1 VKEHREVTMGTWQ
14 LDPYHTQVEFSAKHL
29 GMMTV
34 RGQFT
39 EVATSGDIDPE
50 HPEASSVEATISTA
64 SIQTNNAIRDNDV
77 RSSNFLEVE
86 KYPTIHFKSTG
97 ITPTGADH
105 YTLTGD
111 LTIKETTHPVT
122 LDVTRYG
129 EFNDPGMMGHR
140 IAYGATTKIN
150 RKDFGLSFSMVLD
163 GRFVVSEE
171 IQISIEGEIVEQQ
184 ETAAQET
191 ASS

>member
-1 VKEHREVTMGTWQ
+1 MGKWQ

-39 EVATSGDIDPE
+39 EVSTSGDIDPE
-50 HPEASSVEATISTA
+50 HPENSSVEATISTA
-64 SIQTNNAIRDNDV
+64 SIRTNNEARDNDL

-86 KYPTIHFKSTG
+86 KYPTIHFTSTG
-97 ITPTGADH
+97 ITPAGPDH

-111 LTIKETTHPVT
+111 LTIKGNTRPVT
-122 LDVTRYG
+122 LDVTKYG
-129 EFNDPGMMGHR
+129 EFNDPMMGHR
-140 IAYGATTKIN
+140 IAYGASTQIN
-150 RKDFGLSFSMVLD
+150 RKDFGLSFSMILD
-163 GRFVVSEE
+163 GRFVVSED
-171 IQISIEGEIVEQQ
+171 IQISIEGELVEQQ
-184 ETAAQET
+184 QEAEA

>member
-1 VKEHREVTMGTWQ
+1 MGTWQ

-34 RGQFT
+34 RGQFD
-39 EVATSGDIDPE
+39 ELSASGDIDPE
-50 HPEASSVEATISTA
+50 HPEASAVEATISTA
-64 SIQTNNAIRDNDV
+64 SVRTNNAMRDNDL
-77 RSSNFLEVE
+77 RSGNFLEVE
-86 KYPTIHFKSTG
+86 KYPTIHFKSTS
-97 ITPTGADH
+97 ITPAGGDH

-111 LTIKETTHPVT
+111 LTIKDTTRPVT

-150 RKDFGLSFSMVLD
+150 RKDFGLSFSMILD
-163 GRFVVSEE
+163 GRLVVSEE
-171 IQISIEGEIVEQQ
+171 IQISIEGEIVEQKEQ
-184 ETAAQET
+184 AET
-191 ASS
+191 ASG

>member
-1 VKEHREVTMGTWQ
+1 MGTWQ

-39 EVATSGDIDPE
+39 EISASGDIDPE

-64 SIQTNNAIRDNDV
+64 SVLTNNGMRDNDI
-77 RSSNFLEVE
+77 RSSNFLDVE
-86 KYPTIHFKSTG
+86 KYPTMHFKSTG
-97 ITPTGADH
+97 ITPAGDDH
-105 YTLTGD
+105 YTLTGL

-171 IQISIEGEIVEQQ
+171 IQISIEGELVEQQ
-184 ETAAQET
+184 EQAET

>member
-1 VKEHREVTMGTWQ
+1 MGKWQ

-34 RGQFT
+34 RGQFD
-39 EVATSGDIDPE
+39 EVSTTADIDPE
-50 HPEASSVEATISTA
+50 HPENASVEATISTA
-64 SIQTNNAIRDNDV
+64 SIRTNNATRDNDI
-77 RSSNFLEVE
+77 RSSNFLEVD
-86 KYPTIHFKSTG
+86 KYPTMTFKSTSIEPAG
-97 ITPTGADH
+97 PDH

-111 LTIKETTHPVT
+111 LTIKGTTHPVT

-129 EFNDPGMMGHR
+129 EFNDEGMMGHR

-150 RKDFGLSFSMVLD
+150 RKDFGLSFSMMLD

-171 IQISIEGEIVEQQ
+171 IQISIEGELVEQPEAA
-184 ETAAQET
+184 ETT
-191 ASS
+191 SG